1 MVHAKPS
8 TKYVPCDIECHY
20 IVESSMA
27 TECTHVGECPED
39 AALED
44 LIRLGNERD
53 DSTVTE
59 ADIWKRV
66 RKIFSDPNNDPEFQK
81 DLVFRLKSALG
92 YEGIRVA

>member
-8 TKYVPCDIECHY
+8 TKFELCDIECRY

-44 LIRLGNERD
+44 LIRLGNERVD
-53 DSTVTE
+53 NTVTE
-59 ADIWKRV
+59 ADIRKRV
-66 RKIFSDPNNDPEFQK
+66 LEIFQRPDNDPEFQE
-81 DLVFRLKSALG
+81 DLISRLKSALG

>member
-1 MVHAKPS
+1 MVRAKP
-8 TKYVPCDIECHY
+8 TTTYEPCDIECRY

-44 LIRLGNERD
+44 LIQLGNERI

-59 ADIWKRV
+59 ADIRKRV
-66 RKIFSDPNNDPEFQK
+66 LEIFQRPDNDPEFQE
-81 DLVFRLKSALG
+81 DLISRLKSALG
-92 YEGIRVA
+92 YEGIHVA